1 MTTFVSLQGSMAV
14 GKTTV
19 LKYLPQHNSEVVVS
33 YEENRQIIAEIQARR
48 LNKTKFED
56 FITIQRLFIQ
66 NELTRYAKHVYEKRV
81 VMDFGSEEI
90 EFYTLNYPLSKGL
103 DWPVADAL
111 TSELDQLKA
120 IQPKRILYLRAS
132 LQTLRR
138 RMKNDATRDRGF
150 FETYVATLL
159 PLKEAWFSGN
169 DWVDFL
175 GVDDLSAEEL
185 GDTVQEWVTAQLD

>member
-1 MTTFVSLQGSMAV
+1 MAV